1 LHQQTLKPASNGQ
14 NDGANF
20 SPVTIYVKQPFK
32 HSTQSLP
39 KGTQKA
45 LIDAAK
51 LADREGTPIC
61 RLLTIRTAGMR
72 LSDGGGILRNN
83 DTAGSMIDFL
93 NRHARW
99 CRVRGIPVVNIWVRE
114 FCSHHGEHFHMG
126 YHMPSHYDAGY
137 AAQLAS
143 WLDEDIGPNDDG
155 SACVAVS
162 ELRSWKIDR
171 CVKGGSSG
179 HHIAAYLGKAEPN
192 DYLTAWGK
200 TKRNH
205 LKQRR
210 RCKGGEG
217 PIEGTSK
224 HHYRWGTSL
233 AVGRT
238 QRDRNGFYSN

>member
-1 LHQQTLKPASNGQ
+1 M
-14 NDGANF
+14 
-20 SPVTIYVKQPFK
+20 
-32 HSTQSLP
+32 
-39 KGTQKA
+39 
-45 LIDAAK
+45 IDAAE
-51 LADREGTPIC
+51 LADLEGAPIC
-61 RLLTIRTAGMR
+61 RLLTIRTSGMR
-72 LSDGGGILRNN
+72 LSGDGGILRDN
-83 DTAGSMIDFL
+83 DAAGSVIDFL

-99 CRVRGIPVVNIWVRE
+99 CRLRGIPVVNIWVRE
-114 FCSHHGEHFHMG
+114 FCTHHREHLHIG
-126 YHMPSHYDAGY
+126 YHMPSHYDADY
-137 AAQLAS
+137 AAQLAL
-143 WLDEDIGPNDDG
+143 WLDEDIGPHDG
-155 SACVAVS
+155 KDRTVFKS
-162 ELRSWKIDR
+162 ELGSWLVAR

-200 TKRNH
+200 AKRNH

>member
-1 LHQQTLKPASNGQ
+1 MARVCALARVPIKAIY
-14 NDGANF
+14 GATAAIMATNERYQF
-20 SPVTIYVKQPFK
+20 SGSYITAHGGVTGVGRICK
-32 HSTQSLP
+32 HGAEL
-39 KGTQKA
+39 
-45 LIDAAK
+45 
-51 LADREGTPIC
+51 
-61 RLLTIRTAGMR
+61 
-72 LSDGGGILRNN
+72 
-83 DTAGSMIDFL
+83 
-93 NRHARW
+93 
-99 CRVRGIPVVNIWVRE
+99 
-114 FCSHHGEHFHMG
+114 
-126 YHMPSHYDAGY
+126 MPSIAVKDA
-137 AAQLAS
+137 
-143 WLDEDIGPNDDG
+143 E
-155 SACVAVS
+155 
-162 ELRSWKIDR
+162 
-171 CVKGGSSG
+171 SG